1 VAAGDIVPVPGAQFE
16 ETLAAAS
23 PDVLRAMIREFA
35 QRMMD
40 ADVEVACNAGYGEV
54 TPDRVNSRNG
64 YRRREWD
71 TRAGTIELAIPKL
84 RAGSYFPSFLEHRRR
99 AERALASVVATS
111 YLLGVSTRRV
121 EKLAAS
127 LGVVGLSK
135 SQVSVMAAELDEM
148 VDGFRNRPLDRG
160 PYTFVWIDALTQK
173 VREGGRTVNVHCLIA
188 TGVNADGKR
197 EILGLDVT
205 SSEDGAGWLAFLR
218 GLVAR
223 GLSGVALVISDDHA
237 GLVNAIAAV
246 LPGASWQRCRA
257 HYSRNLATR
266 VPKSAQPW
274 VSTLVRTI
282 FEQPDAASVRAQHA
296 QVVAA
301 LEAKFPAAAEHLD
314 DARDDD
320 RHDDR
325 GEVLLRVAAPDPA
338 HLRDLGRGEDTQREH
353 QPVGVE
359 RDGTDVDDA
368 VRRARD
374 VRQHGRAGQAGQADE
389 MHAVR
394 LGRFKTTA
402 AGGRCKRHGGTPRDR
417 LRRHVGPRGHHPR
430 LYVGADARGLSGVPA
445 QQPVEPEGDESP
457 GARRFV
463 DVHREHH
470 PGQPDEPASRLRRR
484 RRVRHP
490 VHGGAVDGSEADDP
504 LHRVRR
510 RE

>member
-16 ETLAAAS
+16 ETLASAS

-54 TPDRVNSRNG
+54 SPDRVNSRNG

-84 RAGSYFPSFLEHRRR
+84 RAGSYFPAFLEHRRR

-135 SQVSVMAAELDEM
+135 SQVSAMAAELDEL
-148 VDGFRNRPLDRG
+148 VEGFRSRPLDGG
-160 PYTFVWIDALTQK
+160 PYTFIWIDALTQK

-188 TGVNADGKR
+188 TGVNAAGYR
-197 EILGLDVT
+197 EILGIDVT

-223 GLSGVALVISDDHA
+223 GLSGVQLVISDDHA

-246 LPGASWQRCRA
+246 LPGAAWQRCRT
-257 HYSRNLATR
+257 HYHRNLLTR

-282 FEQPDAASVRAQHA
+282 FEQPDADSVQAQHGQA
-296 QVVAA
+296 VAA
-301 LEAKFPAAAEHLD
+301 LEAKLPQAAAHLD
-314 DARDDD
+314 QARDDILAFTAFP
-320 RHDDR
+320 R
-325 GEVLLRVAAPDPA
+325 EVWRQIWSNNP
-338 HLRDLGRGEDTQREH
+338 Q
-353 QPVGVE
+353 E
-359 RDGTDVDDA
+359 RLNKEIRRRTDVVGIFPGRDA
-368 VRRARD
+368 II
-374 VRQHGRAGQAGQADE
+374 
-389 MHAVR
+389 R
-394 LGRFKTTA
+394 L
-402 AGGRCKRHGGTPRDR
+402 
-417 LRRHVGPRGHHPR
+417 
-430 LYVGADARGLSGVPA
+430 VGAVLAEQNDEWTESRRYMGLEILAACRKAAQPA
-445 QQPVEPEGDESP
+445 M
-457 GARRFV
+457 
-463 DVHREHH
+463 
-470 PGQPDEPASRLRRR
+470 GQNIT
-484 RRVRHP
+484 
-490 VHGGAVDGSEADDP
+490 SEAELTVEAIP
-504 LHRVRR
+504 A
-510 RE
+510 